1 MITME
6 LEIESVFMIFMLV
19 IMFFFM
25 FLFMMILLQSLQK
38 GSVIIERDEQG
49 RITAIHYVPSS

>member
-1 MITME
+1 ME